1 MSNLSR
7 RAFMGA
13 SFATIASIMVPAS
26 RAYGQALPVWNATP
40 AITTGG
46 RMAVSSITLNGSTT
60 ALSIGDRVILSRAAT
75 QVAAKAATRAVANRT
90 MGLIATR
97 MLGAAAV
104 AGPWGLAAAGLGV
117 VAYGAYRYFTAD
129 DEAAPSSSNYSVQ
142 YGQGNGLAT
151 VQAMISSSGSAC
163 SGLKYGGSYPSSST
177 SETAPIGLFNNSS
190 SGCIPAM
197 RMKAIFNC
205 TASELAGVST
215 APAGWN
221 KAHTYTATTRSSGV
235 NEYWV
240 YYTQNLTGSASAGYT
255 PSTYPSAPATTVPSS
270 IPADT
275 RVKVPG
281 GQAMA
286 DIANAAWQQAVS
298 SSDTS
303 ALPWSSSNGATAAV
317 VLPNIKTGAATVAE
331 PSPGTVGDL
340 AVPRPAVT
348 PDAEVAFTFPPEV
361 VFPDDGATTNPTPTP
376 TPTPGTSPTP
386 SPTPTPST
394 GIDWGTPPEGAI
406 PGTPAAFSWIPTP
419 WAAPSL
425 PGSCTGMPYNFTA
438 VFRGASGSINPCPVI
453 DQARPVLR
461 PVAVAGWTV
470 YAVTQFLDL

>member
-1 MSNLSR
+1 MSKLSR

-13 SFATIASIMVPAS
+13 SAATIVSIMVPAS

-129 DEAAPSSSNYSVQ
+129 DEASPESARYSVQ
-142 YGQGNGLAT
+142 YGQGTGLAT
-151 VQAMISSSGSAC
+151 VQATLSASGTPC
-163 SGLKYGGSYPSSST
+163 DGLLRGGNYPSST
-177 SETAPIGLFNNSS
+177 QAETAPLGLFNGS
-190 SGCIPAM
+190 SGCLPYN
-197 RMKAIFNC
+197 RMKMVFNC
-205 TASELAGVST
+205 TATELAGLST
-215 APAGWN
+215 SPSGWS
-221 KAHTYTATTRSSGV
+221 KAHTYTAVTRPSGV

-240 YYTQNLTGSASAGYT
+240 YYTQPVGGSASAGYT
-255 PSTYPSAPATTVPSS
+255 PSTYPAAQPATVPAAL
-270 IPADT
+270 PADT

-281 GQAMA
+281 AQAMA

-298 SSDTS
+298 SSDAS
-303 ALPWSSSNGATAAV
+303 ALPWSAANAATATAA
-317 VLPNIKTGAATVAE
+317 LPAIKPGAATVAE
-331 PSPGTVGDL
+331 PSPGTLGDL

-348 PDAEVAFTFPPEV
+348 PDAEVAFTYPPEV
-361 VFPDDGATTNPTPTP
+361 VFPDDGAATNPGTDPTPTP
-376 TPTPGTSPTP
+376 TPTPGTT
-386 SPTPTPST
+386 PTPTPST
-394 GIDWGTPPEGAI
+394 GIDWGTPPEGSI
-406 PGTPAAFSWIPTP
+406 PGAPTAFSWIPTP

-425 PGSCTGMPYNFTA
+425 PGSCTGLPYNFTA